1 MNRISRKIKWSLLL
15 SRTSKPVVTP
25 TTHEPGFFHNIK
37 LNNLSIKELR
47 SLRQIGSKGLEA
59 KMKHLTDDQIAAELA
74 EIAKRESAVVV
85 Q

>member
-1 MNRISRKIKWSLLL
+1 M
-15 SRTSKPVVTP
+15 
-25 TTHEPGFFHNIK
+25 
-37 LNNLSIKELR
+37 
-47 SLRQIGSKGLEA
+47 EA